1 MLYFFLSSHYVF
13 KFSYLIALARTSNGT
28 YVEGTSFP
36 VPDIIGISSD
46 FHSFLE
52 IYGPSGA
59 IPVSL
64 KPITIICYF
73 SWFPWVTSSLAEGL

>member
-13 KFSYLIALARTSNGT
+13 KFSYLIARARTSNGT

-36 VPDIIGISSD
+36 VPDIIGISSVL
-46 FHSFLE
+46 HSYLE
-52 IYGPSGA
+52 IYGPGA

-64 KPITIICYF
+64 KPITIIYYF